1 MRDTLALQPTQARTP
16 AAANI
21 LGVGNQEEL
30 IKQWLILGTRR
41 KPRPNTVKAYLRDV
55 TGFVAF
61 VGKPI
66 HRVTQADVAKWT
78 TAIQTKSLS
87 TQRRM
92 IGAVK
97 SLYSYANRGGY
108 LAAHGWMNPTVN
120 LHLPPEDPQLATR
133 ILPEEEVVGMI
144 VKTEKPRDR
153 ALLSLLYAG
162 GLRVSEAVG
171 LKWKDLYSAT
181 GEAVG
186 KGIAGYSNVYRKGG
200 KTEPV
205 GLPTKTWQLIL
216 SLRQG
221 AAETDPVF
229 RGYGGRQL
237 TTSGVWRMVRAAARR
252 AGITKPVSP
261 HWLRHCCAS
270 HSLDRGANVGLVK
283 EHLGHSAVAVTSR
296 YIHAKPSDSAST
308 YLVGV

>member
-1 MRDTLALQPTQARTP
+1 MKATLALQPTHPNLP
-16 AAANI
+16 ASAV
-21 LGVGNQEEL
+21 LGVDTQEEL

-55 TGFVAF
+55 SGFLRF
-61 VGKPI
+61 VVKPI
-66 HRVTQADVAKWT
+66 HRVTQADVASWA

-97 SLYSYANRGGY
+97 SLYTYANRGGY
-108 LAAHGWMNPTVN
+108 LAAHGWLNPTVN
-120 LHLPPEDPQLATR
+120 LHLPEESQQLAAK
-133 ILPEEEVVGMI
+133 ILPEEDVVGLI
-144 VKTEKPRDR
+144 VKTEKARDR

-171 LKWKDLYSAT
+171 LKWKDLYPAT
-181 GEAVG
+181 GEAIA

-205 GLPTKTWQLIL
+205 GLPAKTWELLQ
-216 SLRQG
+216 SLRGG
-221 AAETDPVF
+221 AKDSEPVF
-229 RGYGGRQL
+229 RSYGNRQL
-237 TTSGVWRMVRAAARR
+237 TTSGVWRIVRAAAKR
-252 AGITKPVSP
+252 AGISKPVSP

-270 HSLDRGANVGLVK
+270 HSLDRGASVALVK
-283 EHLGHSAVAVTSR
+283 EHLGHSTVAVTSR
-296 YIHAKPSDSAST
+296 YIHAKPSSSAAT

>member
-1 MRDTLALQPTQARTP
+1 MKANLSLQTTHPNLP
-16 AAANI
+16 AAAV
-21 LGVGNQEEL
+21 LGVDTQEEL

-55 TGFVAF
+55 SGFLRFVA
-61 VGKPI
+61 KPI
-66 HRVTQADVAKWT
+66 HRVTQADVASWA
-78 TAIQTKSLS
+78 TAIQAKSLS

-97 SLYSYANRGGY
+97 SLYTYANRGGY
-108 LAAHGWMNPTVN
+108 LAAHGWLNPTVN
-120 LHLPPEDPQLATR
+120 LHLPEESQQLAAK
-133 ILPEEEVVGMI
+133 ILPEEDVVGLI
-144 VKTEKPRDR
+144 VKTERPRDR

-171 LKWKDLYSAT
+171 LKWKDLYPAT
-181 GEAVG
+181 GEAVT

-205 GLPTKTWQLIL
+205 GLPAKTWELIQ
-216 SLRQG
+216 SLRGQ
-221 AAETDPVF
+221 AKDTEPVF
-229 RGYGGRQL
+229 RSYGNRQL
-237 TTSGVWRMVRAAARR
+237 TTSGVWRIVRAAAKR
-252 AGITKPVSP
+252 AGISKPVSP

-270 HSLDRGANVGLVK
+270 HSLDRGASVALVK
-283 EHLGHSAVAVTSR
+283 EHLGHSTVAVTSR
-296 YIHAKPSDSAST
+296 YIHAKPSSSAAT

>member
-1 MRDTLALQPTQARTP
+1 MKANLSLQTTHPNLP
-16 AAANI
+16 AAAV
-21 LGVGNQEEL
+21 LGVDTQEEL

-55 TGFVAF
+55 SGFLRFVA
-61 VGKPI
+61 KPI
-66 HRVTQADVAKWT
+66 HRVTQADVASWA
-78 TAIQTKSLS
+78 TAIQAKSLS

-97 SLYSYANRGGY
+97 SLYTYANRGGY
-108 LAAHGWMNPTVN
+108 LAAHGWLNPTVN
-120 LHLPPEDPQLATR
+120 LHLPEESQQLAAK
-133 ILPEEEVVGMI
+133 ILPEEDVVGLI
-144 VKTEKPRDR
+144 VKTERPRDR

-171 LKWKDLYSAT
+171 LKWKDLYPAT
-181 GEAVG
+181 GEAIT

-205 GLPTKTWQLIL
+205 GLPAKTWELIQ
-216 SLRQG
+216 SLRGQ
-221 AAETDPVF
+221 AKDTEPVF
-229 RGYGGRQL
+229 RSYGNRQL
-237 TTSGVWRMVRAAARR
+237 TTSGVWRIVRAAAKR
-252 AGITKPVSP
+252 AGISKPVSP

-270 HSLDRGANVGLVK
+270 HSLDRGASVALVK
-283 EHLGHSAVAVTSR
+283 EHLGHSTVAVTSR
-296 YIHAKPSDSAST
+296 YIHAKPSSSAAT

>member
-1 MRDTLALQPTQARTP
+1 MKDNLALQTTQPSLP
-16 AAANI
+16 AASI
-21 LGVGNQEEL
+21 LGVDTQEEL

-55 TGFVAF
+55 TGFLRFVA
-61 VGKPI
+61 KPI
-66 HRVTQADVAKWT
+66 HRVTQADVARWT
-78 TAIQTKSLS
+78 TAMQSKSLS

-97 SLYSYANRGGY
+97 SLYTYANRGGY
-108 LAAHGWMNPTVN
+108 LAAHNWMNPTVN
-120 LHLPPEDPQLATR
+120 LHLPEENQQLAAK
-133 ILPEEEVVGMI
+133 ILPEEDVVGLI
-144 VKTEKPRDR
+144 VKTEKGRDR

-171 LKWKDLYSAT
+171 LKWKDLYPAT
-181 GEAVG
+181 GEALT

-205 GLPTKTWQLIL
+205 GLPTKTWDLLQ
-216 SLRQG
+216 SLRG
-221 AAETDPVF
+221 EAKDTEPVF
-229 RGYGGRQL
+229 RSYGNRQL
-237 TTSGVWRMVRAAARR
+237 TTSGVWRIVRAAAKR
-252 AGITKPVSP
+252 AGINKPVSP

-270 HSLDRGANVGLVK
+270 HSLDRGASVALVK
-283 EHLGHSAVAVTSR
+283 EHLGHSTVAVTSR
-296 YIHAKPSDSAST
+296 YIHAKPSSSAAT

>member
-1 MRDTLALQPTQARTP
+1 MKANLSLQTTHPNLP
-16 AAANI
+16 AAAV
-21 LGVGNQEEL
+21 LGVDTQEEL

-55 TGFVAF
+55 SGFLRFVA
-61 VGKPI
+61 KPI
-66 HRVTQADVAKWT
+66 HRVTQADVASWA
-78 TAIQTKSLS
+78 TAIQAKSLS

-97 SLYSYANRGGY
+97 SLYTYANRGGY

-120 LHLPPEDPQLATR
+120 LHLPEESQQLAAK
-133 ILPEEEVVGMI
+133 ILPEEDVVGLI
-144 VKTEKPRDR
+144 VKTERPRDR

-171 LKWKDLYSAT
+171 LKWKDLYPAT
-181 GEAVG
+181 GEAIT

-205 GLPTKTWQLIL
+205 GLPAKTWELIQ
-216 SLRQG
+216 SLRGQ
-221 AAETDPVF
+221 AKDTEPVF
-229 RGYGGRQL
+229 RSYGNRQL
-237 TTSGVWRMVRAAARR
+237 TTSGVWRIVRAAAKR
-252 AGITKPVSP
+252 AGISKPVSP

-270 HSLDRGANVGLVK
+270 HSLDRGASVALVK
-283 EHLGHSAVAVTSR
+283 EHLGHSTVAVTSR
-296 YIHAKPSDSAST
+296 YIHAKPSSSAAT

>member
-1 MRDTLALQPTQARTP
+1 MKATLALKPTHPNLP
-16 AAANI
+16 AAAV
-21 LGVGNQEEL
+21 LGVDTQEEL

-55 TGFVAF
+55 SGFLRFVA
-61 VGKPI
+61 KPI
-66 HRVTQADVAKWT
+66 HRVTQADVASWA
-78 TAIQTKSLS
+78 TAIQIKSLS

-97 SLYSYANRGGY
+97 SLYTYANRGGY
-108 LAAHGWMNPTVN
+108 LAAHGWLNPTVN
-120 LHLPPEDPQLATR
+120 LHLPEESQQLAAK
-133 ILPEEEVVGMI
+133 ILPEEDVVGLI
-144 VKTEKPRDR
+144 VKTEKARDR

-171 LKWKDLYSAT
+171 LKWKDLYPAT
-181 GEAVG
+181 GEAIT

-205 GLPTKTWQLIL
+205 GLPAKTWELLQ
-216 SLRQG
+216 SLRG
-221 AAETDPVF
+221 EAKDSEPVF
-229 RGYGGRQL
+229 RSYGNRQL
-237 TTSGVWRMVRAAARR
+237 TTSGVWRIVRAAAKR
-252 AGITKPVSP
+252 AGISKPVSP

-270 HSLDRGANVGLVK
+270 HSLDRGASVALVK
-283 EHLGHSAVAVTSR
+283 EHLGHSTVAVTSR
-296 YIHAKPSDSAST
+296 YIHAKPSSSAAT